1 MMEKNQHS
9 FCKWKL
15 IITNLL
21 HYKEIDELVGVK
33 WLSDSIYWIPPKSF
47 LGKKKRWKYESYI

>member
-33 WLSDSIYWIPPKSF
+33 WLSDSIY
-47 LGKKKRWKYESYI
+47 